1 MPIDLAE
8 VNWLYVIILAFFV
21 FIASLIGNLLS
32 WQSRSTAAG
41 MAALLFAVFFIAW
54 SYYPHG
60 LPLPTRPGAMVT
72 PVIAPPPVAAPPATP
87 PAPVRPANPVRDITP
102 PRNPVTD
109 VTPPRN
115 PVTDVTPAR

>member
-8 VNWLYVIILAFFV
+8 VNWLYVIIIAFFV
-21 FIASLIGNLLS
+21 FIASWIGNVMS
-32 WQSRSTAAG
+32 WQSRTTAAG
-41 MAALLFAVFFIAW
+41 LTAILFAVFFIAW

-60 LPLPTRPGAMVT
+60 LPLPTRLGATVT
-72 PVIAPPPVAAPPATP
+72 PVAAPPPAAAP
-87 PAPVRPANPVRDITP
+87 QAPAAPVRPANPVRDITP

-115 PVTDVTPAR
+115 PVTDVTPQR

>member
-21 FIASLIGNLLS
+21 FVASLIGNLMS
-32 WQSRSTAAG
+32 WQSRTTAAG
-41 MAALLFAVFFIAW
+41 LTAILFAVFFIGW

-60 LPLPTRPGAMVT
+60 LPLPTRLGATVM
-72 PVIAPPPVAAPPATP
+72 PAAAPPPPAATPAPAT
-87 PAPVRPANPVRDITP
+87 PVRPANPVRDITP

-115 PVTDVTPAR
+115 PVTDVTPQR

>member
-1 MPIDLAE
+1 MPIDLAQ

-41 MAALLFAVFFIAW
+41 LTAILFAVLFIAW

-60 LPLPTRPGAMVT
+60 LPLPTRLGAPVT
-72 PVIAPPPVAAPPATP
+72 PVAVPAAPPK
-87 PAPVRPANPVRDITP
+87 PAVPAAPTRPANPVTDITP

-109 VTPPRN
+109 VTPLRN
-115 PVTDVTPAR
+115 PVTDVTPQR